1 MWSGQYVQALQ
12 VHNRI
17 HFILRF
23 SNQWPLIIPLN
34 KKWSATSTRG
44 HIYSHFGDQTATR
57 DIPKHLSCYAI
68 ADHERRRAE
77 SERSYNLFYGMDCL
91 KLRNGHETLDWIE
104 LYIEYR
110 HIIKTKSEKKNTCW
124 EIQWNSRDLSCECP
138 FVCFCCFGFSA
149 LLPHVL
155 HACTFEL

>member
-1 MWSGQYVQALQ
+1 MATNYPPKQKMVC
-12 VHNRI
+12 
-17 HFILRF
+17 HFH
-23 SNQWPLIIPLN
+23 QGP
-34 KKWSATSTRG
+34 
-44 HIYSHFGDQTATR
+44 HIYPVGDQTATR

-91 KLRNGHETLDWIE
+91 KLRNGHDSWDNE

-155 HACTFEL
+155 HACTFELWMLVYFKKIL